1 MPEPLDVELLLQR
14 AAASIDVS
22 GVDRVLAALA
32 PRLGAEAPSSP
43 VVRWRTRRRWLA
55 AAAAVLIAASALVV
69 SPGAREAV
77 ARFLGVRGVEILRLD
92 ALPPGALVVALPD
105 LDVGAPIT
113 LAEAREQL
121 GYQPWTFDRSRF
133 GLPDGVY
140 LDGTALS
147 YVYRP
152 TPDLP
157 ETKVAGVGLLL
168 TQFEGQTGY
177 DIVKKV
183 IDDDTAVHAV
193 SVGDRP
199 GLWIEGQHAVAYR
212 DPKTDNFVEVPVRL
226 SGNVLLWQDGDL
238 TLRLEVNL
246 SREEAIAVAETL
258 DR

>member
-1 MPEPLDVELLLQR
+1 
-14 AAASIDVS
+14 
-22 GVDRVLAALA
+22 VLTALA
-32 PRLGAEAPSSP
+32 PRLAEAPSPP
-43 VVRWRTRRRWLA
+43 VVRWRTRRWLA

-77 ARFLGVRGVEILRLD
+77 ARFLGVRGVETVRLD
-92 ALPPGALVVALPD
+92 ALPPGVLMVTLPD
-105 LDVGAPIT
+105 LDVGEPT
-113 LAEAREQL
+113 SLAEVRGQL
-121 GYQPWTFDRSRF
+121 DYRPFTFDPARF
-133 GLPDGVY
+133 GPPDGVY
-140 LDGTALS
+140 LDGSALS

-183 IDDDTAVHAV
+183 VDDDTAIEAV

-199 GLWIEGQHAVAYR
+199 GLWIEGQHAVAYL
-212 DPKTDNFVEVPVRL
+212 DPTIDNFVEVPVRL
-226 SGNVLLWQDGDL
+226 SGSVLLWQDGEL
-238 TLRLEVNL
+238 TVRLEVNL

-258 DR
+258 RR